1 MKLIILGGFLG
12 SGKTTV
18 LLQMAKYLTGENVKP
33 GETKVAIIENEVG
46 EQGIDDKLL
55 KSGNYAVEN
64 LFAGCACCTLSG
76 SVPGYIQKI
85 QRELNPE
92 WLIFESTGVGYPASI
107 QRTIQNVLG
116 LDSKICIIV
125 DAKRWIRIEKPLEQ
139 LLSGQ
144 FENADVVLINKKD
157 LVDQET
163 LVRVIT
169 SVAVRVPGVKLIP
182 LSAIESITEEM
193 WKEILE

>member
-64 LFAGCACCTLSG
+64 LFAGCACFTLSG

-169 SVAVRVPGVKLIP
+169 SVAARVPGVKLIP
-182 LSAIESITEEM
+182 LSAIEPITEEM

>member
-18 LLQMAKYLTGENVKP
+18 LLQMAKYLTGENVKS

-107 QRTIQNVLG
+107 Q
-116 LDSKICIIV
+116 
-125 DAKRWIRIEKPLEQ
+125 
-139 LLSGQ
+139 
-144 FENADVVLINKKD
+144 
-157 LVDQET
+157 
-163 LVRVIT
+163 
-169 SVAVRVPGVKLIP
+169 
-182 LSAIESITEEM
+182 
-193 WKEILE
+193 

>member
-169 SVAVRVPGVKLIP
+169 SVAARVPGVKLIP
-182 LSAIESITEEM
+182 LSAIEPITEEM

>member
-182 LSAIESITEEM
+182 LSAIEPITEEM

>member
-1 MKLIILGGFLG
+1 MKLIILGGFLC

-182 LSAIESITEEM
+182 LSAIEPITEEM

>member
-18 LLQMAKYLTGENVKP
+18 LLQMAKYLTGENVKS

-182 LSAIESITEEM
+182 LSAIEPITEEM

>member
-163 LVRVIT
+163 LVRVIS

-182 LSAIESITEEM
+182 LSAIEPITEEM

>member
-1 MKLIILGGFLG
+1 MKIIILGGFLG

-18 LLQMAKYLTGENVKP
+18 LLQMARRLTGEDVKP

-55 KSGNYAVEN
+55 GNFAVEN

-107 QRTIQNVLG
+107 QRTIKASLN
-116 LDSKICIIV
+116 LDARICIIV
-125 DAKRWIRIEKPLEQ
+125 DAQRWIRIEKPLGQ

-144 FENADVVLINKKD
+144 FENADVVLINKTD

-163 LVRVIT
+163 LERVT
-169 SVAVRVPGVKLIP
+169 ASVAPRVPGVKLIP
-182 LSAIESITEEM
+182 VSAVSPIPEEL
-193 WKEILE
+193 WKDILEVE

>member
-125 DAKRWIRIEKPLEQ
+125 DPKRWNRIEKPLEQ

-182 LSAIESITEEM
+182 LSAIEPITEEM

>member
-107 QRTIQNVLG
+107 QRTTQNDLG

-182 LSAIESITEEM
+182 LSAIEPITEEM

>member
-1 MKLIILGGFLG
+1 M
-12 SGKTTV
+12 
-18 LLQMAKYLTGENVKP
+18 
-33 GETKVAIIENEVG
+33 
-46 EQGIDDKLL
+46 L

-169 SVAVRVPGVKLIP
+169 SRGSQSAGREADTPQRDRADHRGDVERNIGVNMIFL
-182 LSAIESITEEM
+182 LSAADSGQFFI
-193 WKEILE
+193 